1 MIHNQKILVVG
12 GGDSAIE
19 SALLLADENNKVT
32 LSYRSDSFS
41 RLKPKNEEKINNAIR
56 SGKVKVILKSE
67 VSEILDTSVILKLQD
82 SDEPLAIE
90 NNLVYIFA
98 GGILPTKF
106 LEDIGIRITKKFGEA
121 ILKALK

>member
-41 RLKPKNEEKINNAIR
+41 RIKPKNLEKINNASR
-56 SGKVKVILKSE
+56 SGKVKVILNSE
-67 VSEILDTSVILKLQD
+67 VSEILDTSVILSEKNSAD
-82 SDEPLAIE
+82 PKVIE
-90 NNLVYIFA
+90 NDLVYIFA

-121 ILKALK
+121 VLKH